1 MMYKSFLKGK
11 HGWNVV
17 IVSIVMIMVI
27 TLGLVNVTS
36 AATRS
41 IQASSTKDKTIN
53 NEPDTPYVNYLPALF
68 WPRTANL
75 VGMQTNGFSAGA
87 GLNKIADT
95 DTYWVGGIP
104 VIWSEIESTRGVY
117 DWTEAD
123 KKAIQWSNAANM
135 GLSIIGNVRSTP
147 SWAQQ
152 YSGYYCGLMKS
163 QYYDDFAQ
171 FMYRVVSRYS
181 IPPYNVQYWEI
192 WNEPDV
198 DHNSAQPDSQFGC
211 LGDVNDSY
219 YGGGNYA
226 NLLKVVYPAI
236 KSANPKAQVLVGGLL
251 MDCNP
256 NKSSSCKAG
265 KYFAGI
271 LRNGGGP
278 YFDGISFHAYDHY
291 SYTWNTSTEKNLGT
305 YQNNTN
311 WSSAWN
317 TTGPVLIEK
326 ANFLNSVMA
335 TYGVTGKYL
344 LNTEVAL
351 LCSICTGVNVPPYN
365 ENPTP
370 AFETTKAYYIAQAYA
385 AALNIGLKA
394 NLWFSLLGW
403 SDKNTQLLNSD
414 LSEREG
420 FVAYRVAS
428 QKLAGAT
435 SLGEIT
441 SADVSST
448 SGIRGYK
455 FDYHN
460 RKTWVVWSL
469 DGNNHGVTL
478 TSSGTLTAITDAL
491 GNAQTVSTS
500 ITITRKP
507 LYIEWTP

>member
-1 MMYKSFLKGK
+1 MTKFSLFRGK
-11 HGWNVV
+11 QNWAIYV
-17 IVSIVMIMVI
+17 IAGVMILAI
-27 TLGLVNVTS
+27 TLGLFVTP

-41 IQASSTKDKTIN
+41 IQASPNNNNTTN
-53 NEPDTPYVNYLPALF
+53 NEPDTPYRIYLPALF
-68 WPRTANL
+68 LPRGANVL
-75 VGMQTNGFSAGA
+75 GMQMGSMTVGG
-87 GLNKIADT
+87 GLNKIAET
-95 DTYWVGGIP
+95 NTYWVGGIP
-104 VIWSEIESTRGVY
+104 VLWSEVESSRGVY

-123 KKAIQWSNAANM
+123 QKAAQWINASNE
-135 GLSIIGNVRSTP
+135 GLTIIGNVRYTP

-152 YSGYYCGLMKS
+152 YSGYYCGLMKA
-163 QYYDDFAQ
+163 QYYDEFAE

-198 DHNSAQPDSQFGC
+198 AYTLSDPQSQFGC

-251 MDCNP
+251 LDCDP
-256 NKSSSCKAG
+256 NKSSSCKSG

-278 YFDGISFHAYDHY
+278 YFDGVSFHAYDY
-291 SYTWNTSTEKNLGT
+291 YTYTWGASYDANLGT
-305 YQNNTN
+305 YQRNTN
-311 WSSAWN
+311 WSSSWN

-326 ANFLNSVMA
+326 TNFLNSVMA

-351 LCSICTGVNVPPYN
+351 LCKICTGVVVSPYN

-370 AFETTKAYYIAQAYA
+370 AFEMTKAYYITQAYA
-385 AALNIGLKA
+385 AALTLGLKA
-394 NLWFSLLGW
+394 NLWFSLSGW
-403 SDKNTQLLNSD
+403 AEQNTELMNSD
-414 LSEREG
+414 LSDREG
-420 FVAYRVAS
+420 FVAYRVIT

-435 SLGEIT
+435 SLGNIT
-441 SADVSST
+441 GADLSST
-448 SGIRGYK
+448 SGIKGYK
-455 FDYHN
+455 FNRHN
-460 RKTWVVWSL
+460 REIWVVWSL
-469 DGNNHGVTL
+469 DGNNHNVTL
-478 TSSGTLTAITDAL
+478 NSSLSLMAITDAL
-491 GNAQTVSTS
+491 GNAQGLSMS
-500 ITITRKP
+500 LTITRKP